1 MNCKHVR
8 VKGKT
13 TKYYYCML
21 KNKTVDDYSCRNC
34 VMKLP
39 YIGQKGFVGIVH
51 YSRATYRDQ
60 VYKKS
65 FDLCASCEKKFR
77 RWLKEKEIP
86 TTSEI
91 IDRFPIYEEA

>member
-1 MNCKHVR
+1 MNLG
-8 VKGKT
+8 KGRWHS
-13 TKYYYCML
+13 KYICD
-21 KNKTVDDYSCRNC
+21 KCGQEI
-34 VMKLP
+34 P
-39 YIGQKGFVGIVH
+39 YIGQKGFVGINH

-77 RWLKEKEIP
+77 RWLKEKEMP
-86 TTSEI
+86 TVSEI

>member
-1 MNCKHVR
+1 MNI
-8 VKGKT
+8 GKDNRHPRYICD
-13 TKYYYCML
+13 KCGQEIA
-21 KNKTVDDYSCRNC
+21 
-34 VMKLP
+34 
-39 YIGQKGFVGIVH
+39 YIGQKGFVGINH
-51 YSRATYRDQ
+51 YSRATYRDL

-77 RWLKEKEIP
+77 KWIKEKEIP

>member
-1 MNCKHVR
+1 MNT
-8 VKGKT
+8 GKDNRHPRYICD
-13 TKYYYCML
+13 KCGQEIA
-21 KNKTVDDYSCRNC
+21 
-34 VMKLP
+34 

-60 VYKKS
+60 AYKKT
-65 FDLCASCEKKFR
+65 FDLCASCEKKIR
-77 RWLKEKEIP
+77 KWLKEKEIP

>member
-1 MNCKHVR
+1 MNLG
-8 VKGKT
+8 KGRWHS
-13 TKYYYCML
+13 KYICD
-21 KNKTVDDYSCRNC
+21 KCGQEI
-34 VMKLP
+34 P
-39 YIGQKGFVGIVH
+39 YIGQKGFVGINH

-91 IDRFPIYEEA
+91 IDRFPIFKEDQYD